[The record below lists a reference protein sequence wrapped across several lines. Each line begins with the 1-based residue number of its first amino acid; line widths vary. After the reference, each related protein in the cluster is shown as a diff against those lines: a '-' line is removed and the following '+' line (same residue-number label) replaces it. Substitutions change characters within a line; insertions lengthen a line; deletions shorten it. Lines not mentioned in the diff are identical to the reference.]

1 MTWYS
6 RELDLGKSKTKKQNK
21 VRKNSADAFG
31 KNAEAKK
38 EIRRAVLFLF
48 FGRILFDT
56 GIFRVKQIG
65 EIIQKLFY
73 NLLFNIDVKTQ
84 VTDKCK
90 QLQRIPVI
98 LRSFIKTFFR
108 RIIRADNFFFKF
120 WNSGLFQ
127 FAYFFI
133 DRSDIKILICVKIL
147 IRNRL

>member
-6 RELDLGKSKTKKQNK
+6 RESDLGKSKTKKQNK

-56 GIFRVKQIG
+56 GIFRLKQIG

-73 NLLFNIDVKTQ
+73 NLLFNIDVKT
-84 VTDKCK
+84 
-90 QLQRIPVI
+90 
-98 LRSFIKTFFR
+98 
-108 RIIRADNFFFKF
+108 
-120 WNSGLFQ
+120 
-127 FAYFFI
+127 
-133 DRSDIKILICVKIL
+133 
-147 IRNRL
+147 